1 MSWLV
6 WDRNQV
12 YCAPWIDQTTTYK
25 LVLIRSAKKAKG
37 VLRAYCPNIYTVGH
51 IEHDR
56 SSISRCA
63 CNQEKMPLYQ
73 KKRVIGICTCVGGK
87 FMNTLT
93 VLSLHQ
99 LKKWLFIDKIP
110 DLNFRLHIE
119 TKACPTL
126 STGQKCICINF
137 SFINLTKIWSVGQAL
152 VLMWNLKFKSGIL
165 SAYLQSFFKLM

>member
-1 MSWLV
+1 MRHNIGQSNIE
-6 WDRNQV
+6 RQV
-12 YCAPWIDQTTTYK
+12 INFQMCMQ
-25 LVLIRSAKKAKG
+25 
-37 VLRAYCPNIYTVGH
+37 
-51 IEHDR
+51 
-56 SSISRCA
+56 SRKDA
-63 CNQEKMPLYQ
+63 TLP

-99 LKKWLFIDKIP
+99 LKKWLHIDKIP